1 MANGS
6 LAIDAP
12 GAANET
18 MCADLGCPQ
27 CVASHQ
33 VLWAGGIENIWMTA
47 LLFGVV
53 VLFTLIWECATE
65 RLENAVSDHNA
76 YKDLLEK
83 VFKELTL
90 LGLLSFILF
99 IVQDTQLGVEY
110 DLIVAFEF
118 AHYLIFF
125 MAMIFIVL
133 SLISMRG
140 CLATKRVWDST
151 AVASVSEVCDAF
163 DQKFE
168 RASSSIWGKCLQRC
182 GCGLWQVH
190 LDLSNEQQAVE
201 WCLLRVL
208 FLREYGVQTYFDF
221 AKYTRKSL
229 TLAIVAGIEI
239 TPGTWAFMLCFVL
252 AIAAQDLVQNVRIVD
267 NSTRRLLASAGG
279 AHHVQVLDSTESVNH
294 VLLIAGFSW
303 VFLIVQAG
311 LVLFLRGRQRMLLQR
326 KLHMH
331 GGSEDL
337 TKQLKD
343 GVRRLQNKV
352 VNAEI
357 HGHDHLRATAGS

>member
-1 MANGS
+1 M
-6 LAIDAP
+6 
-12 GAANET
+12 
-18 MCADLGCPQ
+18 
-27 CVASHQ
+27 
-33 VLWAGGIENIWMTA
+33 
-47 LLFGVV
+47 
-53 VLFTLIWECATE
+53 
-65 RLENAVSDHNA
+65 
-76 YKDLLEK
+76 
-83 VFKELTL
+83 
-90 LGLLSFILF
+90 
-99 IVQDTQLGVEY
+99 
-110 DLIVAFEF
+110 
-118 AHYLIFF
+118 
-125 MAMIFIVL
+125 
-133 SLISMRG
+133 
-140 CLATKRVWDST
+140 
-151 AVASVSEVCDAF
+151 
-163 DQKFE
+163 
-168 RASSSIWGKCLQRC
+168 
-182 GCGLWQVH
+182 
-190 LDLSNEQQAVE
+190 E
-201 WCLLRVL
+201 WYQFNSYYCNRN
-208 FLREYGVQTYFDF
+208 YGVQTYFDF

-303 VFLIVQAG
+303 VSLIVQAG